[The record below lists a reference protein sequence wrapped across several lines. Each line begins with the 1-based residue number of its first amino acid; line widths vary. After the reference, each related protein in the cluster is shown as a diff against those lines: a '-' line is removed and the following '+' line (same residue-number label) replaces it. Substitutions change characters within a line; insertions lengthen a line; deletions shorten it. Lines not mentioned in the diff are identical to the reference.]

1 MGGPSVNGPCDR
13 NEKTRRIHEKQAGRR
28 YDGKE
33 KTILDLQQMK
43 ENGEQAAWMVIYD
56 SCLASFAEEAG
67 MDMILVGDSMGMIIY
82 GYEGTVPVTM
92 DMSIAHCQGVRRG
105 APNTYLIGDMPFGAY
120 HASTEDAVN
129 NAVRFM
135 KEGNVDAIKLEGG
148 VAVADKIRAISKAG
162 IVVFGHIGLTPQSSA
177 AMGGFKVQG
186 RNTETAKAVIED
198 AIAVYKAGART
209 LLLEGVPEETAAFI
223 HKILPIPVYGIGAGS
238 ACDGQVILAADA
250 LGVYKN
256 FTPKFAKKYCNLG
269 ELATQGMKDYI
280 ADVKAGTFPAPEH
293 KYTFSGDKDAF
304 EAFLEAYE
312 KTLEL

>member
-1 MGGPSVNGPCDR
+1 MA
-13 NEKTRRIHEKQAGRR
+13 KK
-28 YDGKE
+28 

-43 ENGEQAAWMVIYD
+43 DRGEQAAWMVIYD
-56 SCLASFAEEAG
+56 ACLAGFAEEAG

-105 APNTYLIGDMPFGAY
+105 APNTYLIGDMPFGSYQAGC
-120 HASTEDAVN
+120 EDAVR
-129 NAVRFM
+129 NAVRFV
-135 KEGNVDAIKLEGG
+135 KEGNVDAVKLEGG
-148 VAVADKIRAISKAG
+148 VAVADKIRAISSAG

-186 RNTETAKAVIED
+186 KDTATAKAVIED
-198 AIAVYKAGART
+198 AVAVYRAGART

-223 HKILPIPVYGIGAGS
+223 HRILPIPVYGIGAG
-238 ACDGQVILAADA
+238 ADCDGQVILAADA

-269 ELATQGMKDYI
+269 EIATQGMKDYI
-280 ADVKAGTFPAPEH
+280 AEVKAGVFPAPEH
-293 KYTFSGDKDAF
+293 KYRFTGDRDEFA
-304 EAFLEAYE
+304 AFLAEYE
-312 KTLEL
+312 KDLLL